1 MDDCIFCKIIK
12 GDIPADVV
20 YRDERFLAFL
30 DIRPINRGHVLVIPL
45 VHAERLTDL
54 PDDLL
59 AAELPLAR
67 RIASAVLEVTGA
79 TDFNLFNTNGV
90 EAGQEVFHHHI
101 HIIPRHA
108 GDGLTFTLNPVS
120 YNEGEASELAGRIGN
135 VMTS

>member
-108 GDGLTFTLNPVS
+108 GDGLTFNLNPVS